1 MSLSFLHEG
10 DFPELYDYFII
21 PDVVN
26 ITCTQNTQFSFLFMF
41 RGDYTSQWG
50 RKESDTTERLIWSDL
65 MYPKLFWEVDQLT
78 SSDQWNVHEYDFN
91 LIFSLSWLP
100 AILWLEDPVNLAL
113 HHVIIWNKTADLL
126 TYIAHVV
133 WERNTRL
140 LCSVTDISGLI
151 GYQRIT

>member
-1 MSLSFLHEG
+1 M
-10 DFPELYDYFII
+10 
-21 PDVVN
+21 V
-26 ITCTQNTQFSFLFMF
+26 
-41 RGDYTSQWG
+41 SQRVGHDWAT
-50 RKESDTTERLIWSDL
+50 DLILSDL
-65 MYPKLFWEVDQLT
+65 IYPKLFWEVDQLT

-133 WERNTRL
+133 WERNMCL
-140 LCSVTDISGLI
+140 LRSVTDISGLI